1 MNQVKR
7 NTSRL
12 TKRTRMA
19 KKAIL
24 FMTVL
29 MCMMSM
35 TAMNVFAASGTVDA
49 TNFISTSVTVL
60 QSVVS
65 LIGAGLGIWGIVNL
79 VEGYGGDNAA
89 AKSQGMKQFIA
100 GAGLIL
106 VGLVVVPVLGD
117 MISGAM

>member
-19 KKAIL
+19 KKGIL

-35 TAMNVFAASGTVDA
+35 TAMNVFAASGSVDA

>member
-12 TKRTRMA
+12 TKRPRMA